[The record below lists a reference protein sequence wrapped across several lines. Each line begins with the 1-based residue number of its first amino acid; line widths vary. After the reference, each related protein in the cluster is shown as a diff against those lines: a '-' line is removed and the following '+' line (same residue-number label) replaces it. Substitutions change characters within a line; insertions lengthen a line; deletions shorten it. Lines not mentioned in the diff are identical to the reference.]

1 MQKVLNL
8 LILSIFLVFVAGTN
22 LSAQVPSIV
31 SVSPSDNELAV
42 GTSSNITV
50 TFDIDMDGSS
60 FSSTTFIVFGAYTG
74 NYAGAY
80 SYDSPSKTV
89 TFDPNTDFVTG
100 EVVSI
105 LLTTAVQSS
114 ALTPLAGSYAWSFTC
129 DVSLSTGI
137 FGGALTYTV
146 GSQPHGLAAGDFD
159 NDGKIDIASALFGSN
174 EVSVVI
180 NDGVGGFNPASS
192 YLADA
197 GPRSVVA
204 ADVNRDGFLD
214 LISANGSTNTISVFI
229 NNGDGTFATQAVYT
243 TGSRPHYVTAGDYD
257 GDGYV
262 DIATANFGSGNAS
275 VLINIGDGTFPSH
288 TEYAVGSGPAGIFT
302 ADLDGDNDLDLVTA
316 NRTSDDIGVLF
327 NNGNGTFSSVVNY
340 IAGNGPRSVFAADLD
355 GDGDLDL
362 ATANEYSSD
371 MTVLFNDGTGIFTI
385 SSFYSA
391 GTNSYSVIAGDFDGD
406 DDLDLAV
413 ANVNSDDVYVY
424 YNLGAGTFSSPVVHP
439 TGNGSL
445 PLVAADLD
453 GAGVLDLITGDFFSS
468 NISVLNN
475 ADGAVSIIFPETL
488 FAAQAYAIVPA
499 TLTITLG
506 NFVDGHT
513 AADINHSTILINGR
527 VKAFNVT
534 YLPTHENFS
543 GDAVELEVIIPRF
556 LASYQPIWGTV
567 LQEYTVAGQFTDETS
582 FSVTGR
588 VTIIGHRAGD
598 INRDGAVNISDL
610 TYLIDFIFRGGPQP
624 PVMELADV
632 NGSCGQANIVD
643 LTYFI
648 GFIFRGGPSPLQGC
662 SMP

>member
-1 MQKVLNL
+1 MQKILNL
-8 LILSIFLVFVAGTN
+8 VILSIFLVFVAGAN

-42 GTSSNITV
+42 GSSSNLTV

-100 EVVSI
+100 EVVSV

-192 YLADA
+192 YSAGA

-229 NNGDGTFATQAVYT
+229 NNGDGTLAAQAVYT
-243 TGSRPHYVTAGDYD
+243 TGSTPHYVTAADYD
-257 GDGYV
+257 GDGYI
-262 DIATANFGSGNAS
+262 DIATASFGSDNAS
-275 VLINIGDGTFPSH
+275 VLINNGDGTFPSH
-288 TEYAVGSGPAGIFT
+288 VDYAVGDGPLGICS
-302 ADLDGDNDLDLVTA
+302 ADLDGDNDFDLVTS
-316 NRTSDDIGVLF
+316 NRYSNNVSVLL
-327 NNGNGTFSSVVNY
+327 NNGDGTFASAVNY
-340 IAGNGPRSVFAADLD
+340 LAGGGARSVFAADLD

-362 ATANEYSSD
+362 ATANSHSND
-371 MTVLFNDGTGIFTI
+371 MTVLFNNGSG
-385 SSFYSA
+385 SFNTTSLYPA
-391 GTNSYSVIAGDFDGD
+391 GTSPYSVIAGDFDGD
-406 DDLDLAV
+406 NNLDLAV

-424 YNLGAGTFSSPVVHP
+424 YNLGAGIFSSPVVHP

-453 GAGVLDLITGDFFSS
+453 GAGVLDLITGDFFSTT
-468 NISVLNN
+468 ISVLNN
-475 ADGAVSIIFPETL
+475 ADGAVAFISPKTIF
-488 FAAQAYAIVPA
+488 AVQAYAIVPA
-499 TLTITLG
+499 TLSITLG

-527 VKAFNVT
+527 VPASNVT

-543 GDAVELEVIIPRF
+543 GDAVELEVLIPRF
-556 LASYQPIWGTV
+556 LAGYQPIWGTA
-567 LQEYTVAGQFTDETS
+567 LEEYTVAGQFTDETS

-588 VTIIGHRAGD
+588 VTLIGHRAGD
-598 INRDGAVNISDL
+598 INRDGATNISDL
-610 TYLIDFIFRGGPQP
+610 TYLIDFIFRGGPPP

-632 NGSCGQANIVD
+632 DGSCGSANILD
-643 LTYFI
+643 LTYFVD
-648 GFIFRGGPSPLQGC
+648 FIFRGGPPSLQGC
-662 SMP
+662 STP